1 MITCGEC
8 GGRAI
13 RKNGIIEREIMTK
26 KGKYIQNVQTYR
38 CENGHRFTRFQR
50 QIWDDSFIEHVVYVY
65 LRCLSLNTTID
76 IVREEYDTDIL
87 TKGTILDFIESV
99 ADALP
104 SVDEIDTLYH
114 PVRSGYLAF
123 DGVWFSFKRE
133 QIVLLVCFD
142 LETFDIV
149 AARWEDDETEAGYER
164 LITEAVNKMKAVNV
178 KGAYADGDRGFLK
191 ALQRLLPTVPFQAC
205 VFHKELRMGQY
216 VPVKSVRTSKQM
228 SPQTKHDIKVFQLL
242 FREAIY
248 AETKDASVTALE
260 RLKRYVDSNE
270 HKQPERFLKAY
281 RSLAYNFKYTLT
293 HFDHPHMKRDNNL
306 LECFNGILK
315 PRLNLMKSFKKKEN
329 LDRYLKLFLTEFRFH
344 PLKESRFKERNG
356 NSPLQLAGA
365 ILSPYYNFLRFL
377 RSQLHLSYQLKKS

>member
-1 MITCGEC
+1 
-8 GGRAI
+8 
-13 RKNGIIEREIMTK
+13 
-26 KGKYIQNVQTYR
+26 
-38 CENGHRFTRFQR
+38 
-50 QIWDDSFIEHVVYVY
+50 
-65 LRCLSLNTTID
+65 
-76 IVREEYDTDIL
+76 
-87 TKGTILDFIESV
+87 
-99 ADALP
+99 
-104 SVDEIDTLYH
+104 
-114 PVRSGYLAF
+114 
-123 DGVWFSFKRE
+123 
-133 QIVLLVCFD
+133 
-142 LETFDIV
+142 
-149 AARWEDDETEAGYER
+149 
-164 LITEAVNKMKAVNV
+164 MKAVNV